1 MYMRK
6 IIAEEFRRLHSN
18 FYLITMLIGLPI
30 FFTIAFGFAY
40 SKNVVNYISLTIC
53 DEDQSSLSRNLISMY
68 DDSDK
73 FRIVSYVTAEEAVHR
88 EIYDGRAKSA
98 LIIPKNFS
106 RNVKAGKDAE
116 VLFIAN
122 SSNNVFANAALSAV
136 QEINKSFSVAVAQK
150 LVESQNLLPSAAMS
164 AVYPIRLGVRIICN
178 PTNGYSS
185 FMLSGLLLN
194 GLQIGIII
202 TIIPI
207 FCEEFRNNRSCLLR
221 EKILL
226 EFKIPDDFF
235 GQHTEHCFESAGT
248 DDLYHAWTAL

>member
-30 FFTIAFGFAY
+30 FFTIAFGLAY
-40 SKNVVNYISLTIC
+40 SENVVNEITLTIC

-73 FRIVSYVTAEEAVHR
+73 FRIVSYVTAEETAR
-88 EIYDGRAKSA
+88 QEILNGRAKSA

-106 RNVKAGKDAE
+106 RNVKAGKSSQ

-164 AVYPIRLGVRIICN
+164 AVYPIRLGIRIVGN
-178 PTNGYSS
+178 PANGYSS

-194 GLQIGIII
+194 GLQIGIMM
-202 TIIPI
+202 TIVPI
-207 FCEEFRNNRSCLLR
+207 FWEEFRNNRSCLLR

>member
-30 FFTIAFGFAY
+30 FFTIAFGLAY
-40 SKNVVNYISLTIC
+40 SENVVNEITLTIC

-73 FRIVSYVTAEEAVHR
+73 FRIVSYVTAEETAR
-88 EIYDGRAKSA
+88 QEILNGRAKSA

-106 RNVKAGKDAE
+106 RNVKAGKSSQ

-136 QEINKSFSVAVAQK
+136 QEINKSFSVAVGQK

-164 AVYPIRLGVRIICN
+164 AVYPIRLGIRIVGN
-178 PTNGYSS
+178 PANGYSS

-207 FCEEFRNNRSCLLR
+207 FCEEFQNNRSCLLR